1 MKQSIR
7 TIYGLTLALAMTVPT
22 AAQAAFDG
30 KTVLVTSPTWANNA
44 PVENRKYEV
53 PPWEGE
59 LGFTDKRL
67 VTASNGV
74 APDLADFRAG
84 GGGTA
89 DAWNIDFDQNTI
101 TLEFTP
107 IKTNHHLGAD
117 GADYMYTSFTGFHFQ
132 DSQGQLP
139 PIVGISVDDA
149 FAPYGF
155 DHNLVN
161 FDENNIWLSLQGS
174 MCHLYGMGSMPS
186 CTHPASPTGYDNRIK
201 VTVQF
206 AGGASEPVGLDRGRA
221 DRLFD
226 WAELSFPDLF
236 PSREAS
242 FDILGYYARFYPA
255 TGIYVGIKDG
265 HVFVTGGSFGP
276 GIVDLGSL
284 EPLFNQAG
292 L

>member
-7 TIYGLTLALAMTVPT
+7 PVYALALVLAITVPAT
-22 AAQAAFDG
+22 AHAVFNG
-30 KTVLVTSPTWANNA
+30 KAVLVTSPTWASNT
-44 PVENRKYEV
+44 PGES
-53 PPWEGE
+53 E
-59 LGFTDKRL
+59 LGFTDSRL
-67 VTASNGV
+67 VTASNAV
-74 APDLADFRAG
+74 TPDLADFRAG

-89 DAWNIDFDQNTI
+89 DAWDIDFNQNTI
-101 TLEFTP
+101 TLDFAP
-107 IKTNHHLGAD
+107 IYIRTLGD
-117 GADYMYTSFTGFHFQ
+117 QVDYMYMTSTGFHFQ

-149 FAPYGF
+149 FAPFGF
-155 DHNLVN
+155 DRNLVR
-161 FDENNIWLSLQGS
+161 FDENNIWVSLQGS
-174 MCHLYGMGSMPS
+174 MCHFYGMGSMPS
-186 CTHPASPTGYDNRIK
+186 CTNPNSPTGYDNRIK

-206 AGGASEPVGLDRGRA
+206 AGGASEPVALDKARV

-226 WAELSFPDLF
+226 WAEMSFPELF

-242 FDILGYYARFYPA
+242 FEILGYYARFYPA

-265 HVFVTGGSFGP
+265 HVYATGGGFGA

-284 EPLFNQAG
+284 ESVFNQAG